1 MKPLVDEAVRY
12 FKASTGF
19 SRLFEQFRKKYASL
33 GKVGGSVSIQ
43 SFKHDEL
50 EAIARFFGNEVA
62 TLRLK
67 KTVTLRA
74 FEKKLQTTK
83 FEGVTL
89 VELLETYFG
98 ESLVTKQEVLA
109 QTEKERAER
118 FRELALMYPSL
129 TFWFTY
135 LEGRTADTHWI
146 NRMVETDKFDV
157 SCERLAQAMER
168 LPLDYERLPVFGQR
182 ILGNPHAFD
191 RTNELGR
198 LLIHALHV
206 KRGQGGPP
214 PSDTERVNEL
224 FLEFKLLRDDIT
236 NFVTCANV
244 TAEREGT
251 EHPMW
256 HEAAA
261 MHSVLNVPMRELLN
275 VDRVRPSRGYTVWIV
290 ENSGVFSSL
299 LDDVPDAP
307 LVCTHGQFK
316 LAAYRLLDMLVAS
329 GCQLKYAGDFD
340 PEGLQ
345 MAARLK
351 ERYGDKLDY
360 WCMDLESY
368 VTSDPSVELTGE
380 RLVKLERVT
389 DVELQDV
396 VEEMKR
402 RGTAGYQEA
411 LMEKMVVQLKIEGIN
426 LYD

>member
-1 MKPLVDEAVRY
+1 MKSLVDEAVHY

-50 EAIARFFGNEVA
+50 EAIARFFGEDVA
-62 TLRLK
+62 TIRLK

-89 VELLETYFG
+89 LELLEAYFG
-98 ESLVTKQEVLA
+98 EALVTKQEALA
-109 QTEKERAER
+109 QMEGQRAER
-118 FRELALMYPSL
+118 FRELKLTYPTL

-157 SCERLAQAMER
+157 SCEQLSQAMER

-191 RTNELGR
+191 RTTDLGK
-198 LLIHALHV
+198 LLIHALHI
-206 KRGQGGPP
+206 KRGQIGAP
-214 PSDTERVNEL
+214 PSDTERVNDL
-224 FLEFKLLRDDIT
+224 LLEFKLLRDDIT

-251 EHPMW
+251 EHAMW
-256 HEAAA
+256 HGAAA

-275 VDRVRPSRGYTVWIV
+275 VDRVRPSRGHTVWIV

-402 RGTAGYQEA
+402 LKRAGYQEA
-411 LMEKMVVQLKIEGIN
+411 LIEKMVVQLKIEGTDA
-426 LYD
+426 L